1 MEARVPAM
9 SGRLAGSSAARTVA
23 ASLARTV
30 LLIGVYVAAA
40 KAAFAL
46 AFVHT
51 SIARS
56 SHRAASL

>member
-1 MEARVPAM
+1 M